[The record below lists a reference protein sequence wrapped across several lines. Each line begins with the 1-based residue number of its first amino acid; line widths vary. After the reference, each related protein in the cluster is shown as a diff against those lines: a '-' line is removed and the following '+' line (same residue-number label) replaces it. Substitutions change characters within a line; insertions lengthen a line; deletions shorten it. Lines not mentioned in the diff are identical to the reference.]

1 MQFCC
6 MIAYHQIYKASKES
20 QEKMRD
26 QKDSKWGNIVTQQS
40 PKRGTG
46 DLLKQLPAITLEVK
60 LRGRTSGNQ
69 MGAEI
74 IARPE

>member
-1 MQFCC
+1 VG
-6 MIAYHQIYKASKES
+6 
-20 QEKMRD
+20 
-26 QKDSKWGNIVTQQS
+26 GNIVTQQS

-46 DLLKQLPAITLEVK
+46 DLLKQLPAITLKVK

-74 IARPE
+74 IVRPE